1 MPETKKRGRPATGAA
16 MTGAERQRLY
26 MERFKA
32 RARAPAPDAGEAAE
46 LRRKLADA
54 LSEVARLNKEGDRL
68 AIENDS
74 LKRRLKAKESRESDL
89 CKRLDAATA
98 ERDQARAAKVQ
109 AETELAI
116 NRH

>member
-1 MPETKKRGRPATGAA
+1 

-26 MERFKA
+26 MERIKA
-32 RARAPAPDAGEAAE
+32 RAPVSDADEVAE

-98 ERDQARAAKVQ
+98 ERDQARAANVQ
-109 AETELAI
+109 AEGDLALS
-116 NRH
+116 RH